1 MLQYTIRRLII
12 AIPTLF
18 AMSLVSFV
26 LIQLPPGDFLTS
38 YAAQLAQMGEQIAA
52 DQLVALQEAY
62 GLNEPVYVQY
72 WKWISGI
79 LLRGDFGLSL
89 EYRMPVADL
98 IWERMGIT
106 LLLTLASLVFTW
118 LLAIP
123 VGIYSATHQY
133 SKLDYLFTSIS
144 FIALGIPGFM
154 IALVLMWIAFAYFG
168 QDVGGLFSEAYRN
181 APWSMGKVLDMLRH
195 LWVPMGI
202 LALEGTAS
210 LIRTMRANLL
220 DELHKPYVA
229 AARARGLSE
238 RRLIWEY
245 PVRVALNPFVS
256 TAGWELP
263 VLVSGATIISIVLSL
278 PAAGPLL
285 FRALTTQDMYLAGAF
300 LLLLGVL
307 TIIGTLLS
315 DILLAWLDPRIRYE
329 R

>member
-1 MLQYTIRRLII
+1 MLQYTLRRLLIS
-12 AIPTLF
+12 IPTLF
-18 AMSLVSFV
+18 AMSLISFV

-52 DQLVALQEAY
+52 DQLAALEESY
-62 GLNEPVYVQY
+62 GLNQPIYIQY

-79 LLRGDFGLSL
+79 ILRGDFGLSL

-106 LLLTLASLVFTW
+106 LLLTLSSLVFTW

-154 IALVLMWIAFAYFG
+154 IALVLMWFAFAYLG
-168 QDVGGLFSEAYRN
+168 QDVGGLFSEEYRS
-181 APWSMGKVLDMLRH
+181 APWSLGRVLDMLRH

-202 LALEGTAS
+202 LALEGTAG

-220 DELHKPYVA
+220 DELHKPYVTA
-229 AARARGLSE
+229 SRARGLAE
-238 RRLIWEY
+238 RQLIWE
-245 PVRVALNPFVS
+245 
-256 TAGWELP
+256 
-263 VLVSGATIISIVLSL
+263 
-278 PAAGPLL
+278 
-285 FRALTTQDMYLAGAF
+285 
-300 LLLLGVL
+300 
-307 TIIGTLLS
+307 
-315 DILLAWLDPRIRYE
+315 
-329 R
+329 